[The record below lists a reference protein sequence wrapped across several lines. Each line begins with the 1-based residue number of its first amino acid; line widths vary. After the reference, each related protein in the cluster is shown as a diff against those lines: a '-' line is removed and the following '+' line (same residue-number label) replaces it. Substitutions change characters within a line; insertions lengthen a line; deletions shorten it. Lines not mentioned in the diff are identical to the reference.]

1 MKGQVRAGLAAG
13 LVLLSGCS
21 LAPPYRV
28 PVTAT
33 PSAAFKED
41 GPWTQATPADEADR
55 GDWWRDFADPVLDDL
70 EGRIATANPTLAE
83 AVARYDQ
90 ARALVAEAGA
100 GLYPTVGLDA
110 SLTRNRQSDH
120 RPLRGA
126 NQPDEYA
133 ANTLGGEIDYE
144 IDFWGRIR
152 NQVAAD
158 QAAAAASAADL
169 AGVRLSLQAEL
180 AADYVRLRGLDDQ
193 SRLLA
198 DAVSAYDRA
207 LKLTEARHLGGASSG
222 LDVGRA
228 QTQLDTARAQVSDIA
243 AKRALYEHA
252 IASLVGEQAS
262 QFTLPPATLAVT
274 LTRPPA
280 GLPSTLLQRRPDVAA
295 AERRAFAANAQI
307 GVARAAYYP
316 NISLQA
322 LGGYQNTGGAGWLT
336 APNSYWTLG
345 PAAALTLFDGG
356 RRKAVE
362 ASAKAAFQAASAH
375 YRTTVLAAFQD
386 VEDALAQ
393 ANHLAQEAQDQ
404 DAAVQAADRTET
416 LALRRYREGAVNYLE
431 VVVAQTAALEARR
444 GAQDLQTRR
453 LLASIDLIRATGGGW
468 RAEAGG

>member
-1 MKGQVRAGLAAG
+1 
-13 LVLLSGCS
+13 
-21 LAPPYRV
+21 
-28 PVTAT
+28 
-33 PSAAFKED
+33 
-41 GPWTQATPADEADR
+41 
-55 GDWWRDFADPVLDDL
+55 
-70 EGRIATANPTLAE
+70 
-83 AVARYDQ
+83 
-90 ARALVAEAGA
+90 
-100 GLYPTVGLDA
+100 
-110 SLTRNRQSDH
+110 
-120 RPLRGA
+120 
-126 NQPDEYA
+126 
-133 ANTLGGEIDYE
+133 
-144 IDFWGRIR
+144 
-152 NQVAAD
+152 
-158 QAAAAASAADL
+158 
-169 AGVRLSLQAEL
+169 
-180 AADYVRLRGLDDQ
+180 
-193 SRLLA
+193 
-198 DAVSAYDRA
+198 
-207 LKLTEARHLGGASSG
+207 
-222 LDVGRA
+222 
-228 QTQLDTARAQVSDIA
+228 VSDIA

-262 QFTLPPATLAVT
+262 QFTLPAATLAVT

-295 AERRAFAANAQI
+295 SERRAFAANAQI
-307 GVARAAYYP
+307 GVARAAFYP

-322 LGGYQNTGGAGWLT
+322 LGGYQNTGGTGWLT
-336 APNSYWTLG
+336 APNSYWALG

-404 DAAVQAADRTET
+404 GAAVQAADRTET
-416 LALRRYREGAVNYLE
+416 LALRRYKEGAVNYLE